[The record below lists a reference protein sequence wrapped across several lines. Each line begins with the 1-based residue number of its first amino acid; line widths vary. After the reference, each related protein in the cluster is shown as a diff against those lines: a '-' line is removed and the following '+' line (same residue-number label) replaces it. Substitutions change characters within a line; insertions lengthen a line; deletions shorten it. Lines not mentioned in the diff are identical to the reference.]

1 MVGWGDGVQF
11 EVKKVGGWKST
22 MLSGEGLVVRLT
34 GPGRIYMQTRS
45 PESFLGWLIPK
56 LPKQTS

>member
-1 MVGWGDGVQF
+1 MQF

-22 MLSGEGLVVRLT
+22 MLSGEGLVVHLT
-34 GPGRIYMQTRS
+34 GPGRIYTQTRS
-45 PESFLGWLIPK
+45 PESLLGWLIPK